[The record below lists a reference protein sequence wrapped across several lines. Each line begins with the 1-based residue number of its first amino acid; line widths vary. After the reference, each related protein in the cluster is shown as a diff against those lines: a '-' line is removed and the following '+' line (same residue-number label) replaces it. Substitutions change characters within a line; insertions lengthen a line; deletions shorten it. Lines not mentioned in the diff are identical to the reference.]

1 MSEKEIVQ
9 ERLQEKQRMINA
21 GKHMTKLFIVTSFLI
36 FVTLLIVWILQQ
48 LPDLIIPTIYEVAT
62 WFILVSSALIVMSQ
76 MKIREDEI
84 EKAFRFTGL
93 GLFFGLL
100 FSVLQVIG
108 WQELLNSNL
117 SFRNILFPFA
127 FIHFIHVAVG
137 LTLLITV
144 FRKIREYRVHSKS
157 RQYAYNVFTF
167 WHFLGGVWLVFIFLG

>member
-9 ERLQEKQRMINA
+9 ERLQEKQRMVNA
-21 GKHMTKLFIVTSFLI
+21 SKHMTKLFIVTSSLI
-36 FVTLLIVWILQQ
+36 FVTLLIVWVLQK

-62 WFILVSSALIVMSQ
+62 WFILVSSALIVMGQ
-76 MKIREDEI
+76 FKIREDEI

-108 WQELLNSNL
+108 WQELLSSNL

-127 FIHFIHVAVG
+127 LIHFIHVSIG
-137 LTLLITV
+137 LLLLASV

-157 RQYAYNVFTF
+157 RQYAYNVFLF

>member
-1 MSEKEIVQ
+1 MSEQEIVK

-21 GKHMTKLFIVTSFLI
+21 NRHMTKLFIITSSLI
-36 FVTLLIVWILQQ
+36 FITLLVVWILQQ
-48 LPDLIIPTIYEVAT
+48 LPELVVPTIYEVAT
-62 WFILVSSALIVMSQ
+62 WFILVSSGLIVMSQ

-108 WQELLNSNL
+108 WQELLHSNL
-117 SFRNILFPFA
+117 TFRNFLFPFSL
-127 FIHFIHVAVG
+127 IHFLHVAVG
-137 LTLLITV
+137 LILLISV

-157 RQYAYNVFTF
+157 RQFAYNVFMF
-167 WHFLGGVWLVFIFLG
+167 WHFLGAVWLVFIFLS

>member
-9 ERLQEKQRMINA
+9 ERLMEKQRMINA
-21 GKHMTKLFIVTSFLI
+21 GRHMTKLFIVTSSLI
-36 FVTLLIVWILQQ
+36 FITLMVVWALQN
-48 LPDLIIPTIYEVAT
+48 LPNIIIPTIYEVAT
-62 WFILVSSALIVMSQ
+62 WFILVSSALVVMSQ
-76 MKIREDEI
+76 LKIREDDI
-84 EKAFRFTGL
+84 EKAFRFAGL

-108 WQELLNSNL
+108 WQELLDSNL

-127 FIHFIHVAVG
+127 LIHFLHVSVG
-137 LTLLITV
+137 LILLASV

-167 WHFLGGVWLVFIFLG
+167 WHFLGGVWVLFNLIA

>member
-9 ERLQEKQRMINA
+9 ERLMEKQRMINA
-21 GKHMTKLFIVTSFLI
+21 GRHMTKLFIVTSSLI
-36 FVTLLIVWILQQ
+36 FITLMVVWALQN
-48 LPDLIIPTIYEVAT
+48 LPNIIIPTIYEVAT
-62 WFILVSSALIVMSQ
+62 WFILVSSALVVMSQ
-76 MKIREDEI
+76 LKIREDDI
-84 EKAFRFTGL
+84 EKAFRFAGL

-108 WQELLNSNL
+108 WEELLDANL

-127 FIHFIHVAVG
+127 LIHFLHVSVG
-137 LTLLITV
+137 LILLASV

-167 WHFLGGVWLVFIFLG
+167 WHFLGGVWVIFNLIA